1 MCRICE
7 GGKSQLYLLGL
18 EYYIDKERAG
28 EKGTAMGRGNIH
40 TSGDYEG
47 LYYIDYDYLD
57 YYTSKEADKYG
68 EFDNKLLAD
77 MSADDFNDYEYDED
91 LTYWNTEDYINM
103 FVKDMMKKFGSFVAT
118 GDTYGTI
125 MENSLFE
132 IKIEDNEWSYA
143 IELIQK
149 DDYALS
155 GLQKKHYKQ
164 YLAGMEDVLLGLFP
178 EIGCWTG
185 SFWTH
190 GTIKRAA

>member
-1 MCRICE
+1 MICE
-7 GGKSQLYLLGL
+7 CVKSQLYRLGL
-18 EYYIDKERAG
+18 EYYIDKERAD

-40 TSGDYEG
+40 THGDYEG

-57 YYTSKEADKYG
+57 YYTSKEADEYG
-68 EFDNKLLAD
+68 EFDNKLLVD
-77 MSADDFNDYEYDED
+77 MSSDDFNDYEYDED

-103 FVKDMMKKFGSFVAT
+103 FVKDMMKKLGSFVAT
-118 GDTYGTI
+118 GNTYGTI

-132 IKIEDNEWSYA
+132 INIEDNEWGYA

-155 GLQKKHYKQ
+155 GLQKNHYKQ
-164 YLAGMEDVLLGLFP
+164 YLDGMEDVLLGLFP

-185 SFWTH
+185 NCWTH
-190 GTIKRAA
+190 GVIKRAA

>member
-1 MCRICE
+1 
-7 GGKSQLYLLGL
+7 
-18 EYYIDKERAG
+18 
-28 EKGTAMGRGNIH
+28 MGRGNIH
-40 TSGDYEG
+40 THGDYEG

-57 YYTSKEADKYG
+57 YYTSKEADEYG
-68 EFDNKLLAD
+68 EFDNKLLVD

-118 GDTYGTI
+118 GNTYGTI

-155 GLQKKHYKQ
+155 GLQKNHYKQ
-164 YLAGMEDVLLGLFP
+164 YLSGMEDVLLGLFP

-185 SFWTH
+185 NCWTH
-190 GTIKRAA
+190 GVIKSAA

>member
-1 MCRICE
+1 MICE
-7 GGKSQLYLLGL
+7 DVKSQLYRLGL
-18 EYYIDKERAG
+18 EYYIDKERAD

-40 TSGDYEG
+40 THGDYEG
-47 LYYIDYDYLD
+47 LCYIDYDYLD
-57 YYTSKEADKYG
+57 YYTSKEADEYG

-77 MSADDFNDYEYDED
+77 MSSDDFNDYEYDED

-103 FVKDMMKKFGSFVAT
+103 FVKDMMKKFSSFVAT
-118 GDTYGTI
+118 GNTYGTI

-132 IKIEDNEWSYA
+132 IKIEDNEWGYA

-185 SFWTH
+185 NCWTH
-190 GTIKRAA
+190 GVIKRTA

>member
-1 MCRICE
+1 MICE
-7 GGKSQLYLLGL
+7 GGKSRLYLFGL

-40 TSGDYEG
+40 TCGDYEG

-57 YYTSKEADKYG
+57 YYTSKEADEYG

-77 MSADDFNDYEYDED
+77 MDADDFNDYEYDED
-91 LTYWNTEDYINM
+91 LSCWNAEDYINM
-103 FVKDMMKKFGSFVAT
+103 FISDMTKKFDSFVAT
-118 GDTYGTI
+118 GTTYGTI

-149 DDYALS
+149 DDYGIS

-164 YLAGMEDVLLGLFP
+164 YLDGMKDVLLGMFP

-185 SFWTH
+185 NCWTH
-190 GTIKRAA
+190 GVIKRAA

>member
-1 MCRICE
+1 MICG
-7 GGKSQLYLLGL
+7 GGKSRLYRFGL
-18 EYYIDKERAG
+18 EYYIDKERAD
-28 EKGTAMGRGNIH
+28 EKGTAMGRWNIH
-40 TSGDYEG
+40 TCGDYEG

-57 YYTSKEADKYG
+57 YYTSKEADEHG

-103 FVKDMMKKFGSFVAT
+103 FISGMMKKFGSFIAT
-118 GDTYGTI
+118 GAIYGTI

-149 DDYALS
+149 DDYSVS
-155 GLQKKHYKQ
+155 GL
-164 YLAGMEDVLLGLFP
+164 
-178 EIGCWTG
+178 
-185 SFWTH
+185 
-190 GTIKRAA
+190 

>member
-1 MCRICE
+1 MICE
-7 GGKSQLYLLGL
+7 CGKSQLYSLGL
-18 EYYIDKERAG
+18 EYYIDKERAD

-40 TSGDYEG
+40 THGDYEG

-57 YYTSKEADKYG
+57 YYTSKEADEYG
-68 EFDNKLLAD
+68 EFDNKLLVD

-118 GDTYGTI
+118 GNTYGAI

-149 DDYALS
+149 DDYMLS
-155 GLQKKHYKQ
+155 GLQKNHYKQ

-185 SFWTH
+185 NCWTH
-190 GTIKRAA
+190 GIIKRAS